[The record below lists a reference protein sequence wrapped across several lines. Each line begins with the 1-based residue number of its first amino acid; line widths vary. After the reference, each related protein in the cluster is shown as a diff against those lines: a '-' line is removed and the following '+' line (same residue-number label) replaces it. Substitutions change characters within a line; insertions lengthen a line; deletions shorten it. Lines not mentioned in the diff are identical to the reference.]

1 MSKAPKI
8 DGFSV
13 EVIPTFRRG
22 STVWAAWLTEQPTA
36 KAEGGGYDEALKA
49 LTARWDE
56 IKAAHRA
63 AGQPIP
69 TPARRRGNKRIL
81 DTIRRLGER
90 KTVPIF

>member
-8 DGFSV
+8 DGFTIEALPS
-13 EVIPTFRRG
+13 FRRG
-22 STVWAAWLTEQPTA
+22 STVWAAWLTEQPTVR
-36 KAEGGGYDEALKA
+36 AEGIGYDEALKA
-49 LTARWDE
+49 LATRWEE

-69 TPARRRGNKRIL
+69 MPARRRGNKRIL

-90 KTVPIF
+90 KTEPIY